1 MEYFNLIQ
9 FEREQA
15 MESKNAIRILT
26 LEHTIERQNEI
37 IQHYQTQVRYY
48 QEREQAQLSDRGK
61 IRFSEKVFTIQSK
74 IMEAERKKHRA
85 QLELETITT
94 ARG

>member
-1 MEYFNLIQ
+1 MYINPTAFKREEST
-9 FEREQA
+9 ER
-15 MESKNAIRILT
+15 KNAIRILN

-37 IQHYQTQVRYY
+37 ISHYGTQVRYY
-48 QEREQAQLSDRGK
+48 KEREQAQLSDKGK
-61 IRFSEKVFTIQSK
+61 IKFSEKVFLIESK
-74 IMEAERKKHRA
+74 IAEAERKKHRS